1 MALPE
6 QGGATSCSPCSLPFR
21 DSGILCPGGSAAA
34 VEPRDTPIGISPFP
48 VTDSCQS
55 PRGLP
60 AGGGRCGGGGSGGG
74 RGSGASW
81 RQRKAA
87 AGPGRAGQQQ
97 RGPLRAEAAAPV
109 REAGQGAGR
118 PRRAAAEAGLS
129 RPAVSLGR
137 CQSVRAGAGMELA
150 GGSTISLWT
159 VVAAVQAL
167 ERSVAAHASRLFSL
181 EHRAGNSEKKHLDCE
196 KMVGEFGNQLESK
209 CAALGTLTQ
218 EYGRLQRRLENM
230 ENLLKNRNLWILRL
244 PPGVEA
250 PKAPAVA
257 LENDATGFSSQEWE
271 NLEEWQRELYGKV
284 LTGKRESL
292 VLLDDVISEP
302 ALLSRL
308 QGGEAPCNEEE
319 AAPGEIPAEPE
330 ALLFEL
336 NGSSW
341 DSREA
346 QENPE
351 GRAGLAEPG
360 RDCSIPEPSFAV
372 TVKQEEEEKPYAKD
386 RGAVEGVEFPELGV
400 GPDTAGH
407 NAQAAAGGGSRPSAR
422 SCEERDV
429 RGNPADTG
437 SEDSIIQ
444 IKQEEELCTA
454 DQEEQAAEAPGEPCP
469 GFYKPEA
476 SSQARKGSEVDARE
490 LPGTEGED
498 LPREPGTGFQIYATH
513 VSSWIKQEEEPA
525 CSEQQDLEKEE
536 ISAHPSIGENLKG
549 NHPADGLEHKTCD
562 LEVPG
567 RPGEGFP
574 KHPSHGV
581 TWDSPWNSEMMET
594 TTTGNG
600 SSLGGDTQYDFFSA
614 QEKSLEKRPCAYQCE
629 RNCPQQDQPQA
640 PQGEGEMFPGPT
652 CERMFPLLHPHPG
665 ETGVG
670 LGERGVGLGEKGM
683 GLGEKGMGL
692 GEKGMGPGAAPTS
705 CEGPGPRSECGEWS
719 ECGTGRP
726 RDQDRLGTEEP
737 AENEESFPMDTSG
750 SSPCWEPPLA
760 RGSPAQQQSQGRGK
774 SYICSD
780 CGKNFVC
787 HSWLVRHQTSHTG
800 ERPYKCSK
808 CDKTYRRK
816 DYLLNHQRRHT
827 GERLF
832 QCPLCSKRFV
842 LKRSLL
848 KHQEGHMQDTHVPL
862 VSWPCRDIGGSVMHS
877 I

>member
-1 MALPE
+1 
-6 QGGATSCSPCSLPFR
+6 
-21 DSGILCPGGSAAA
+21 
-34 VEPRDTPIGISPFP
+34 
-48 VTDSCQS
+48 
-55 PRGLP
+55 
-60 AGGGRCGGGGSGGG
+60 
-74 RGSGASW
+74 
-81 RQRKAA
+81 
-87 AGPGRAGQQQ
+87 
-97 RGPLRAEAAAPV
+97 
-109 REAGQGAGR
+109 
-118 PRRAAAEAGLS
+118 
-129 RPAVSLGR
+129 
-137 CQSVRAGAGMELA
+137 MELA

-181 EHRAGNSEKKHLDCE
+181 EHRAGNSEKKHQDCE

-209 CAALGTLTQ
+209 CAALGTLVQ
-218 EYGRLQRRLENM
+218 EYGRLQKRLENM

-244 PPGVEA
+244 PPGLEA

-257 LENDATGFSSQEWE
+257 LENDATGFSTQEWE

-284 LTGKRESL
+284 LTGKREAL

-308 QGGEAPCNEEE
+308 QGGEAPCSEEE
-319 AAPGEIPAEPE
+319 APPGEIPAEPE

-336 NGSSW
+336 NVSSW

-346 QENPE
+346 QENQE

-360 RDCSIPEPSFAV
+360 HADSSIPEQSFAV
-372 TVKQEEEEKPYAKD
+372 TVKQEEEEEPHAKEK
-386 RGAVEGVEFPELGV
+386 GAMEGVEFSELGV
-400 GPDTAGH
+400 EPDTAGH
-407 NAQAAAGGGSRPSAR
+407 KAQAPAEGGNRPGAR
-422 SCEERDV
+422 RCQERDV
-429 RGNPADTG
+429 RGNPTETG

-444 IKQEEELCTA
+444 IKQEEGLCTA
-454 DQEEQAAEAPGEPCP
+454 DRKEEAAEAPAEPCP
-469 GFYKPEA
+469 AQRGFYEPEA
-476 SSQARKGSEVDARE
+476 SSQTRNGSEVDARE
-490 LPGTEGED
+490 LPGTEGEHLQRD
-498 LPREPGTGFQIYATH
+498 PATGFQTYARG
-513 VSSWIKQEEEPA
+513 VSSWIKQEEPP
-525 CSEQQDLEKEE
+525 CSEQQDLQKEE
-536 ISAHPSIGENLKG
+536 ISADPSTDESLKRD
-549 NHPADGLEHKTCD
+549 HPANSLESKTCD

-567 RPGEGFP
+567 RPGEVFP
-574 KHPSHGV
+574 KDPSHGV
-581 TWDSPWNSEMMET
+581 TWDSQWNSEMMET
-594 TTTGNG
+594 APTGNG
-600 SSLGGDTQYDFFSA
+600 NSLGGDAQYDFFCA
-614 QEKSLEKRPCAYQCE
+614 QEKSLEKRPCMYRCE
-629 RNCPQQDQPQA
+629 RSCPQQDL
-640 PQGEGEMFPGPT
+640 QGEGEIFPGPT
-652 CERMFPLLHPHPG
+652 YERMFPLLHPHPG

-670 LGERGVGLGEKGM
+670 LAEKGMNLGEKGM
-683 GLGEKGMGL
+683 NLGDKGMNL
-692 GEKGMGPGAAPTS
+692 GDKGMGPGAAPLP
-705 CEGPGPRSECGEWS
+705 CEGPGSHPECRETPPGP
-719 ECGTGRP
+719 GRAS
-726 RDQDRLGTEEP
+726 LGTEEA
-737 AENEESFPMDTSG
+737 AENEESFPTDTSG

-760 RGSPAQQQSQGRGK
+760 RGSPAQQQSQARGK

-862 VSWPCRDIGGSVMHS
+862 VSWPCGNIRGSVMHS